1 MSVAVRVV
9 MFGTYDT
16 STHPRV
22 GILAEGLRRHG
33 AEVAECNAPL
43 GIDTAGRVEI
53 LRRPWL
59 VASLAARILGCWWR
73 LVVDARALP
82 RPDVVLVG
90 YLGHFDVLLARLLFR
105 RTTIVLDHLVFAAD
119 TARDRGET
127 GGVRQ
132 ALLRAL
138 DRAAL
143 SCADVIV
150 VDTEEHRGL
159 VPERRRHRAVVVPVG
174 VGEEWFAAAR
184 LPGGP
189 RHDVGAVIAAGERRA
204 EPLRVVF
211 FGVFTP
217 LQGAPVIGTAI
228 GLLAS
233 EPIEV
238 TMIGHGQD
246 LARTR
251 AAAAGDPRV
260 RWLDWVA
267 PAELPGLVA
276 EHDVCLGIFGTGP
289 KALRVVPNKVFQGAA
304 AGCAVVTSDTAPQR
318 RAFGDAVVYV
328 PAGSAIALAT
338 ALRRLRRDPE
348 KVAALRAAAGRVA
361 REHFAP
367 EEVVRPL
374 LDRLVAPAPTT
385 DRVPRTSSAPASLA
399 PSVPPPSVLPPS
411 VLPPLSP
418 NAWLRWDVVAGM
430 LPADA
435 ESVLEVGCG
444 QGGFG
449 ARLAQRYDYLG
460 LEPAPESCAV
470 ARARLAGAG
479 GRGEIRNGD
488 LSVLWGGEVFDLVC
502 AFEVIEHIEHDEKA
516 LAEWAG
522 RVRPGGWLLL
532 SAPAFQ
538 HRYGPGDAVV
548 GHFRR
553 YEPDGLARMLRE
565 AGLEQVE
572 VRRYGG
578 PLGYVLEGARNQIS
592 RQRQRQAGSMAER
605 TKGSGRFLQPRSPLH
620 GAVTE
625 YATLPF
631 RLLQRGFPGHGPGL
645 VARARRPE

>member
-1 MSVAVRVV
+1 MRVV

-16 STHPRV
+16 RSHPRV

-33 AEVAECNAPL
+33 AEIAECNAPL

-59 VASLAARILGCWWR
+59 VVSLAARILNCWRR
-73 LVVDARALP
+73 LVAGARDLP
-82 RPDVVLVG
+82 QPDVVLVG
-90 YLGHFDVLLARLLFR
+90 YLGHFDVLLARALFR

-127 GGVRQ
+127 GGVKL

-138 DRAAL
+138 DGAAL

-174 VGEEWFAAAR
+174 VGEEWFSAAAAR
-184 LPGGP
+184 SPGDP
-189 RHDVGAVIAAGERRA
+189 RHEFGAVLAAGARRA
-204 EPLRVVF
+204 DPLRVVF
-211 FGVFTP
+211 FGAFTP

-233 EPIEV
+233 EPVEV

-246 LARTR
+246 LERTR

-260 RWLDWVA
+260 RWLDWVP
-267 PAELPGLVA
+267 PAELPNLVA

-304 AGCAVVTSDTAPQR
+304 AGCVVVTSDTAPQR

-328 PAGSAIALAT
+328 PPGSATALAT

-348 KVAALRAAAGRVA
+348 KVAALRAAAGRAA

-374 LDRLVAPAPTT
+374 LDRLVGPVPAP
-385 DRVPRTSSAPASLA
+385 DRVHAP
-399 PSVPPPSVLPPS
+399 VPPSGRRSSGPPS
-411 VLPPLSP
+411 LGLPPLGP
-418 NAWLRWDVVAGM
+418 NAWLRWDLVSHL
-430 LPADA
+430 LPA
-435 ESVLEVGCG
+435 ESTSESESRSVLEVGCG

-449 ARLAQRYDYLG
+449 TRLAQRYDYLG
-460 LEPAPESCAV
+460 LEPDPDSCAV

-479 GRGEIRNGD
+479 GRGEVRNGD
-488 LSVLWGGEVFDLVC
+488 LSALRNGEDFDLVC
-502 AFEVIEHIEHDEKA
+502 AFEVLEHLEHDEKA

-522 RVRPGGWLLL
+522 RLRPGGWLLL

-538 HRYGPGDAVV
+538 HRFGDADATA

-553 YEPDGLARMLRE
+553 YEPDVLARMLRE
-565 AGLEQVE
+565 VGLEDVE
-572 VRRYGG
+572 VRVFGG
-578 PLGYVLEGARNQIS
+578 PLGYLLEAARNQAARR
-592 RQRQRQAGSMAER
+592 RQRQDASTVGWVDG
-605 TKGSGRFLQPRSPLH
+605 TGLLPQPLSPLL

-631 RLLQRGFPGHGPGL
+631 RLLERGYPGHGPGL